1 MTVRPD
7 YSLSHARYTP
17 FLFTAVGTE
26 KADPANANPDR
37 RKGGEEITVLTALS
51 RMGVD
56 PWREAARL
64 AELPR
69 DEAAEA
75 LAATFANLPD
85 THWTGGDATGAAFR
99 LVDTLPRLR
108 RRVPA
113 PVGPWIFLTWRFWI
127 GVALVAALV
136 ALHGFADGIGAIL

>member
-113 PVGPWIFLTWRFWI
+113 PVGPWIFLTWRFWV
-127 GVALVAALV
+127 GLALVVALV
-136 ALHGFADGIGAIL
+136 ALHTVSGAGAPR

>member
-26 KADPANANPDR
+26 KADPANANPDLR
-37 RKGGEEITVLTALS
+37 MGGEEITVLTAFS

-69 DEAAEA
+69 EEAAAA
-75 LAATFANLPD
+75 LAATFNNLPD
-85 THWTGGDATGAAFR
+85 AHWAEGDASGAAMR
-99 LVDTLPRLR
+99 LVEMLPRRHL
-108 RRVPA
+108 RVPA
-113 PVGPWIFLTWRFWI
+113 AIGPWIFFTWRFWI
-127 GVALVAALV
+127 GVALVVALV
-136 ALHGFADGIGAIL
+136 ALHGYADGIGAIL

>member
-26 KADPANANPDR
+26 KAGPENGNR
-37 RKGGEEITVLTALS
+37 GGEEITVLTALS

-69 DEAAEA
+69 GEAAEA
-75 LAATFANLPD
+75 LAATFNNLPD
-85 THWTGGDATGAAFR
+85 SHWAEGDASGAAMR
-99 LVDTLPRLR
+99 LVEMLPKLR

-113 PVGPWIFLTWRFWI
+113 AVGPWILLTWRFWI
-127 GVALVAALV
+127 AVALALALV
-136 ALHGFADGIGAIL
+136 ALHTFGDRLSLG